1 MPNRH
6 PDAVPLSRRHERG
19 VAFTAAEHDI
29 RAQWARLVDAR
40 LIGIIAPL
48 SDDALGAIAA
58 MERALGLAGDER
70 VYA

>member
-1 MPNRH
+1 MPNHH
-6 PDAVPLSRRHERG
+6 PDAVPRSRRHERAD
-19 VAFTAAEHDI
+19 AFSAAEHDI
-29 RAQWARLVDAR
+29 PAQWERLVDGR
-40 LIGIIAPL
+40 LIGTIAPL